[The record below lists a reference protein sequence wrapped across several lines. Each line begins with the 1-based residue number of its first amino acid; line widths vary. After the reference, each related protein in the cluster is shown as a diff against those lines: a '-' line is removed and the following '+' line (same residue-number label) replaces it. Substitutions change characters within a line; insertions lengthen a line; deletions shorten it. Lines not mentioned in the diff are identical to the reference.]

1 MLTLK
6 MNNMKSTNTKLK
18 AMLSAAAVAGMMILS
33 TGAAHA
39 NNEKPSTEKS
49 VIPVEVKYV
58 GSLNEQPV
66 LEVSLDNAAGE
77 EFKVT
82 LRDENGEL
90 LYSGSFNNKKIVK
103 RFQFDNGSPNPMRIL
118 LTVSTKKLSQTET
131 FEISKNRQVI
141 EDVVIEKL

>member
-1 MLTLK
+1 
-6 MNNMKSTNTKLK
+6 MKSVNTKLK
-18 AMLSAAAVAGMMILS
+18 AMLSVAAVAAVMVLS
-33 TGAAHA
+33 TGTANA
-39 NNEKPSTEKS
+39 NNEKTGVERS
-49 VIPVEVKYV
+49 VIPVEVKYI
-58 GSLNEQPV
+58 GSQNEQPV

-90 LYSGSFNNKKIVK
+90 LYSGSFTNKKIVK
-103 RFQFDNGSPNPMRIL
+103 RFQFDNGSDNPMRIL